1 MPNPDFTAEL
11 ASIPYEHVIGE
22 PLRAAVEANASAS
35 QTAAEYIMELGFTEP
50 IVGNQKPV
58 MVDFSYSKQ
67 VIDDVSGDE
76 VTEDHV
82 MSVPLLLLLH
92 IPYFEVENV
101 TIDFNVKL
109 NSVDSYARSS
119 QFGVDFSRDAEAGF
133 DVGFV
138 NGKTRSSVNIGYQSS
153 TRRGKEIKRTY
164 DQRVRVEAGSIEP
177 PEGASR
183 VLTALET
190 AITDDVTVEE

>member
-1 MPNPDFTAEL
+1 MPNPDFNAEL

-35 QTAAEYIMELGFTEP
+35 QTAAEYIMRLGFTDP
-50 IVGNQKPV
+50 VVGNQEPV
-58 MVDFSYSKQ
+58 MVDFTYNKQ
-67 VIDDVSGDE
+67 VVDEESGE
-76 VTEDHV
+76 TVTEVHV

-109 NSVDSYARSS
+109 NSVDAYARST
-119 QFGVDFSRDAEAGF
+119 QFEFDSSREAEGGLNIGF
-133 DVGFV
+133 M
-138 NGKTRSSVNIGYQSS
+138 NGKTKSSVNVGAQFS
-153 TRRGKEIKRTY
+153 TRRGQEVKRAY

-177 PEGASR
+177 PEGASQ

-190 AITDDVTVEE
+190 AITDTVEE

>member
-35 QTAAEYIMELGFTEP
+35 QTAAEYIMKLGFTDP
-50 IVGNQKPV
+50 VVGDQKPV
-58 MVDFSYSKQ
+58 MVDFTYSKQ

-76 VTEDHV
+76 VSEEHV

-101 TIDFNVKL
+101 TVDFNVKL

-119 QFGVDFSRDAEAGF
+119 QFEIDFSKEAEGGF

-138 NGKTRSSVNIGYQSS
+138 NGKTKSSVNIGYQSS

-190 AITDDVTVEE
+190 AITDDVSGA

>member
-11 ASIPYEHVIGE
+11 ATIPYEHVIGE

-35 QTAAEYIMELGFTEP
+35 QTAAEYIMKLGFTDP
-50 IVGNQKPV
+50 IVGDQEPV
-58 MVDFSYSKQ
+58 MVDFSYTKQ
-67 VIDDVSGDE
+67 VIDEVSGDE
-76 VTEDHV
+76 VSEEHV

-109 NSVDSYARSS
+109 NSVESYGRSS
-119 QFGVDFSRDAEAGF
+119 QFELDYSSEKEGGVNL
-133 DVGFV
+133 GFV
-138 NGKTRSSVNIGYQSS
+138 NGKTKSSVNIGYQFS
-153 TRRGKEIKRTY
+153 TRRGEEVKRSY
-164 DQRVRVEAGSIEP
+164 DQRVHVEAGSIEP
-177 PEGASR
+177 PEGATR

-190 AITDDVTVEE
+190 AITDDVSGA

>member
-11 ASIPYEHVIGE
+11 ATIPYEHVIGE

-35 QTAAEYIMELGFTEP
+35 QTAAEYIMKLGFTDP
-50 IVGNQKPV
+50 VVGNQEPV
-58 MVDFSYSKQ
+58 MVDFTYTKQ

-76 VTEDHV
+76 VSEEHV

-109 NSVDSYARSS
+109 NSVDSYGRSS
-119 QFGVDFSRDAEAGF
+119 QFEIDYSKEQEGGVNL
-133 DVGFV
+133 GFV
-138 NGKTRSSVNIGYQSS
+138 NGKTKSSVNIGYQFS
-153 TRRGKEIKRTY
+153 TRRGKEIKRSY
-164 DQRVRVEAGSIEP
+164 DQRVHIEAGSIEP
-177 PEGASR
+177 PEGATR

-190 AITDDVTVEE
+190 AITDDVSEA

>member
-1 MPNPDFTAEL
+1 MPNPDFPSEL
-11 ASIPYEHVIGE
+11 ATIPYEHVIGE

-35 QTAAEYIMELGFTEP
+35 QTAAEYIMKLGFTDP
-50 IVGNQKPV
+50 VVGDQEPV
-58 MVDFSYSKQ
+58 MVDFTYNKR

-76 VTEDHV
+76 VSEEHV

-92 IPYFEVENV
+92 VPYFEVETV
-101 TIDFNVKL
+101 IVDFNVKL

-119 QFGVDFSRDAEAGF
+119 QFEIDFSKEKEGGLDLGF
-133 DVGFV
+133 L
-138 NGKTRSSVNIGYQSS
+138 NGKTKSSVNIGYQTS
-153 TRRGKEIKRTY
+153 TRRGKEVKRSF

-177 PEGASR
+177 PEGAAR

-190 AITDDVTVEE
+190 AITDDVSGA